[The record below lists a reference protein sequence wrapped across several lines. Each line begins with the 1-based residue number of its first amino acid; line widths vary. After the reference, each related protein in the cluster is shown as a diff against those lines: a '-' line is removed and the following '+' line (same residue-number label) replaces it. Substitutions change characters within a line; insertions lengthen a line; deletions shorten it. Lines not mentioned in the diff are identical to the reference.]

1 MSDFDAVCSCRSK
14 FGVKESQ
21 SLARIPDTLVYA
33 MEFITMATPADQQ
46 KALDD
51 LRLEVLHS
59 HSELKVPQLP
69 PWFSRKRHQQA
80 NQDEPCDHHR
90 EACRCT

>member
-1 MSDFDAVCSCRSK
+1 M
-14 FGVKESQ
+14 KESQ

-46 KALDD
+46 KALDE

-59 HSELKVPQLP
+59 HSELKVPFLKP
-69 PWFSRKRHQQA
+69 PHEFQI
-80 NQDEPCDHHR
+80 
-90 EACRCT
+90 

>member
-1 MSDFDAVCSCRSK
+1 MMPYLLSAVLCAELIPLSGAQSDAVYRSK

-33 MEFITMATPADQQ
+33 MEFITMATPPEQQ

-51 LRLEVLHS
+51 LRLEVLRS
-59 HSELKVPQLP
+59 HSELKVPLDCWQTC
-69 PWFSRKRHQQA
+69 S
-80 NQDEPCDHHR
+80 
-90 EACRCT
+90 